1 MPFRA
6 TGRASVESSSPKP
19 EATGTAA
26 TIADARLLSVDVDD
40 LLIGNADLFGEV
52 LAPSYRTEIER
63 EVLGALDLLRE
74 CGVRATFFVNTQYCE
89 THPDLLREIVAAR
102 HTLASHGHRHHNIA
116 GLTLAQFEEDLDR
129 SLDHITRV
137 QPNVIGYRPPA
148 FSMPF
153 DDDHFRVLRK
163 RGIRY
168 VSSGVGVA
176 RSNAP
181 VSQEPVEVYD
191 GLVHVPISTS
201 HYLGGRIKYPLGYG
215 VTSRL
220 MPERLY
226 LATLRARLRQPRFF
240 HWYCHPFELGG
251 ISEHFRVPYRAFS
264 PRVLTQIY
272 GLRCRDRRRYM
283 GSVLRSAPFRSIESS
298 LFGLDAGA

>member
-1 MPFRA
+1 
-6 TGRASVESSSPKP
+6 VQSPSPTPQAKK
-19 EATGTAA
+19 AAA

-40 LLIGNADLFGEV
+40 LLIGNADLFGEA
-52 LAPSYRTEIER
+52 LAPNYRTEIER
-63 EVLGALDLLRE
+63 EVLGALELLRE
-74 CGVRATFFVNTQYCE
+74 CGVGATFFVNTQYCE
-89 THPDLLREIVAAR
+89 AHPDLLREIVAGG

-129 SLDHITRV
+129 SLEYLTRV

-153 DDDHFRVLRK
+153 DDEHFRILAA

-181 VSQEPVEVYD
+181 MSQEPVEVYD
-191 GLVHVPISTS
+191 GLLHVPISTA
-201 HYLGGRIKYPLGYG
+201 HYLGGRLKYPVGYG

-220 MPERLY
+220 MPERIY

-251 ISEHFRVPYRAFS
+251 ISERFRVPYRAFS

-272 GLRCRDRRRYM
+272 ALRCRDRRRYM
-283 GSVLRSAPFRSIESS
+283 GSVLTAAPFRSIETG
-298 LFGLDAGA
+298 LFGLETGA